1 MPCDSPAAWL
11 AIHHQHPPPQ
21 VTAGFRRRGQAG
33 KKRTIVVGT
42 ASDATGRSL
51 VPGRGLAEGGGPT
64 AHAESSSSAAAA
76 ADAAVQPAVV
86 QPPTA
91 ASAAARTARPA
102 SQATDGGVTEAPLVS
117 SGGAAAGRLERE
129 VGTVLDVLWSADV

>member
-1 MPCDSPAAWL
+1 M
-11 AIHHQHPPPQ
+11 
-21 VTAGFRRRGQAG
+21 
-33 KKRTIVVGT
+33 
-42 ASDATGRSL
+42 
-51 VPGRGLAEGGGPT
+51 
-64 AHAESSSSAAAA
+64 
-76 ADAAVQPAVV
+76 QPAVV